1 MGRDC
6 MESVWEHS
14 LPVIQALQS
23 VAWLEW
29 PMRLISHLG
38 SEAFF
43 LLFISLLYWC
53 ISPRLGVRVALI
65 LLLSTSLNYALKLA
79 FASPRP
85 QWYSTQVTVYE
96 AETSFGMPSAHAQN
110 AVAVWGEVARWGN
123 RPWLTIFAFG
133 LMLLIGLSRIY
144 LGVHFPT
151 DVLAGWVLGL
161 VVLWLFNRLT
171 HPVMQKLQVQRFA
184 AQLLLV
190 LATSLALLLPSLLMV
205 GLSGNWDM
213 PAAWVQS
220 LQASGGTQPQPLSLD
235 VPVSAAGTWLGF
247 GWGALWLTKHNPFHP
262 RGNLWQRV
270 VQYGVGIAIALF
282 IWAGL
287 DHLFPEGNTFT
298 AYSLRYGRYALL
310 GGWIAAGAP
319 WLFRRLPH
327 L

>member
-1 MGRDC
+1 
-6 MESVWEHS
+6 MEAVWEHS
-14 LPVIQALQS
+14 LPMIQALQS
-23 VAWLEW
+23 IPWLEW
-29 PMRLISHLG
+29 PMRLISQLG
-38 SEAFF
+38 SEPFF

-53 ISPRLGVRVALI
+53 VSPRLGVRVALI

-96 AETSFGMPSAHAQN
+96 PETSFGMPSAHAQN
-110 AVAVWGEVARWGN
+110 AVAVWGEVAGWVKRSWFTG
-123 RPWLTIFAFG
+123 LAIG
-133 LMLLIGLSRIY
+133 LMVVIGLSRIY

-151 DVLAGWVLGL
+151 DVLVGWGLGL

-171 HPVMQKLQVQRFA
+171 HPVMQKLQNQGFII
-184 AQLLLV
+184 QMLLV
-190 LATSLALLLPSLLMV
+190 LVTSLALLLPSLLMV
-205 GLSGNWDM
+205 GLSGSWDM

-220 LQASGGTQPQPLSLD
+220 LQTSGGTPPEPLSLD

-247 GWGALWLTKHNPFHP
+247 GSGALWLNQRNPFHP
-262 RGNLWQRV
+262 KGKLWHRV
-270 VQYGVGIAIALF
+270 AQYGVGIAIALI

-287 DHLFPEGNTFT
+287 DYLFPEGATVI
-298 AYSLRYGRYALL
+298 AYSLRYLRYTLL

-319 WLFRRLPH
+319 WLFRRLH